1 MSRLEKERHNKM
13 SELRKGSV
21 TVCESLKKSC
31 ASNNEGDGKADRSHD
46 GVFLRPGAV
55 ASSNSPPLNTRLSKR
70 PSVDSGI
77 GVEVNRQN
85 VLRTSKYFKDF
96 QKFSRSVY

>member
-1 MSRLEKERHNKM
+1 MR
-13 SELRKGSV
+13 
-21 TVCESLKKSC
+21 KSC
-31 ASNNEGDGKADRSHD
+31 ASNVLLENINCHKDRSHD

-55 ASSNSPPLNTRLSKR
+55 TSSNSPPLRGLSKR
-70 PSVDSGI
+70 TSVDSGI

-96 QKFSRSVY
+96 QKFSR